1 MYRPTRI
8 LIALCLAAL
17 ASAAPAWTE
26 DSGLFLDGLWAGSVD
41 VGEGEESL
49 ELRLFPSDRET
60 GDAPGG
66 LIDMPSR
73 GLFGYPIGDF
83 RRGPEGLRFALL
95 GDAPFSGAFDLS
107 GSPTVTDGSFGAQGV
122 LRLLSAQGDGA
133 KVLAQGRFTLRFAGE
148 SSRGAAFGVDYLVDS
163 GKGLL
168 RGSFLE
174 PAASDDSVARDYPI
188 AKPVVLLLS
197 GAQADRDGNN
207 YAVPGRS
214 DALAELAQS
223 LASLGVCSLRF
234 DKRGTGESYRL
245 GADESSLRFDDHIS
259 DAKAAIRA
267 LASDPRFSSVLVVGF
282 AEGALVGACALGDLY
297 AAGKL
302 APGRVVGMVALCA
315 SGKTELEVAR
325 EALEGA
331 PEELRAEANA
341 IMSALE
347 SGKPYP
353 NPSAY
358 FADYFRPSAQGY
370 LSSLFAR
377 DIRKAFASL
386 PCPALVVAGGSDLQ
400 TSGVESELL
409 ASARSDIAYRVIPGM
424 SHALKAVGKD
434 EEENYASFT
443 DPSLPLAEGLPELVA
458 AFARGEGA
466 IVGAD
471 PRSVKAEEVD
481 PELAPGP
488 DSLVEP
494 AEASSDGA
502 VSGGKLQ
509 GADDGP
515 AR

>member
-1 MYRPTRI
+1 MHRLTRTF
-8 LIALCLAAL
+8 AFCLGFL
-17 ASAAPAWTE
+17 AFWAPVWSE
-26 DSGLFLDGLWAGSVD
+26 DAGLFLDGLWVGSVD
-41 VGEGEESL
+41 LGEGNESL
-49 ELRLFPSDRET
+49 ELRLFPADRET
-60 GDAPGG
+60 GDEAGG

-83 RRGPEGLRFALL
+83 RRGPEGLRFDLL

-107 GSPTVTDGSFGAQGV
+107 GSPAVAGGSFGAQGT
-122 LRLLSAQGDGA
+122 LRLLSARGKDA
-133 KVLAQGRFTLRFAGE
+133 KVLAQGRFSLGFAGE

-163 GKGLL
+163 GNGLL

-174 PAASDDSVARDYPI
+174 PEPAASSDYSIARDYSI
-188 AKPVVLLLS
+188 ATPVVLLLS

-245 GADESSLRFDDHIS
+245 GSNEGSLRFDDHIA

-282 AEGALVGACALGDLY
+282 AEGALVGAYALDDLY

-302 APGRVVGMVALCA
+302 ASGRVAGMVALCA
-315 SGKTELEVAR
+315 SGRTELEIAR
-325 EALEGA
+325 DALEGT
-331 PEELRAEANA
+331 PKELKAEAEA

-347 SGKPYP
+347 AGNSYP

-377 DIRKAFASL
+377 NIREAFASL
-386 PCPALVVAGGSDLQ
+386 PCPVLVIAGGSDLQ
-400 TSGVESELL
+400 TNGSESKLL
-409 ASARSDIAYRVIPGM
+409 ASVRSDIAYRVIPGM
-424 SHALKAVGKD
+424 SHALKAVGSD
-434 EEENYASFT
+434 EEENYSSFT
-443 DPSLPLAEGLPELVA
+443 DPSLPLADGLPELVA

-466 IVGAD
+466 IGAE
-471 PRSVKAEEVD
+471 P
-481 PELAPGP
+481 PETA
-488 DSLVEP
+488 
-494 AEASSDGA
+494 SDG
-502 VSGGKLQ
+502 VLQ
-509 GADDGP
+509 GADDGV